1 MFGIW
6 DFGILIFG
14 VWEGKRRKG
23 REKKERKGRK
33 GREGEGGKGRKWKK
47 GKKHV
52 LHKIRVRRASNGLTN
67 HPGGNVY
74 RRLLMHTGGR
84 STPILPHTPI
94 YITNQSNIDEELRN
108 LKNRV
113 AHGRLGVTPE
123 RGLSVI
129 EN

>member
-1 MFGIW
+1 MFGIQNW
-6 DFGILIFG
+6 GICILGICD
-14 VWEGKRRKG
+14 GKRRKG

-33 GREGEGGKGRKWKK
+33 GMEGEGGKGRKE
-47 GKKHV
+47 GT
-52 LHKIRVRRASNGLTN
+52 IRARSASNGLAN
-67 HPGGNVY
+67 HPRGNVY
-74 RRLLMHTGGR
+74 RRLMMHTRGR

>member
-1 MFGIW
+1 LYFCIW
-6 DFGILIFG
+6 D
-14 VWEGKRRKG
+14 EKRRKG
-23 REKKERKGRK
+23 REKKERKGRQ
-33 GREGEGGKGRKWKK
+33 GMEGEGGKGRKE
-47 GKKHV
+47 GT
-52 LHKIRVRRASNGLTN
+52 IRARSASNGLAN
-67 HPGGNVY
+67 HPRGNVY
-74 RRLLMHTGGR
+74 RRLMMHTRGR